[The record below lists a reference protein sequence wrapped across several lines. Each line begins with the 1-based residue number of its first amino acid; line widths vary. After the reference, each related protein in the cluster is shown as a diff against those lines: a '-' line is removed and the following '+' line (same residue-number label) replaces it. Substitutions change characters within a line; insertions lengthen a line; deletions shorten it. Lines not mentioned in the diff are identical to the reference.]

1 MAHKL
6 TRLESLKSADGGGT
20 FEDMEHRVA
29 FLEKSFGKMD
39 GKLDVILNGIA
50 GLKEDVSILKGD
62 VSGLKGDVSGLKGD
76 VSGLKG
82 DVSGLKE
89 GVAYLKGRIDQL
101 PTMLQLLGFVLAIFA
116 MAGSSNISRRKI
128 N

>member
-116 MAGSSNISRRKI
+116 MAGFFKYFTP
-128 N
+128 

>member
-1 MAHKL
+1 
-6 TRLESLKSADGGGT
+6 
-20 FEDMEHRVA
+20 
-29 FLEKSFGKMD
+29 
-39 GKLDVILNGIA
+39 
-50 GLKEDVSILKGD
+50 
-62 VSGLKGDVSGLKGD
+62 
-76 VSGLKG
+76 LKG

>member
-1 MAHKL
+1 MAHKP

-116 MAGSSNISRRKI
+116 MAGFFKYFTP
-128 N
+128 

>member
-1 MAHKL
+1 MAHKP

-50 GLKEDVSILKGD
+50 GLKEDVSILKGRRFRP
-62 VSGLKGDVSGLKGD
+62 
-76 VSGLKG
+76 
-82 DVSGLKE
+82 E
-89 GVAYLKGRIDQL
+89 GGRI
-101 PTMLQLLGFVLAIFA
+101 
-116 MAGSSNISRRKI
+116 GSEGRRFRLEGRRFRLERGCRLSERQD
-128 N
+128 

>member
-62 VSGLKGDVSGLKGD
+62 VSGLKGDVSGLK
-76 VSGLKG
+76 
-82 DVSGLKE
+82 
-89 GVAYLKGRIDQL
+89 
-101 PTMLQLLGFVLAIFA
+101 
-116 MAGSSNISRRKI
+116 
-128 N
+128 

>member
-1 MAHKL
+1 MAHKP
-6 TRLESLKSADGGGT
+6 TRLESLKSAGGGGT

-62 VSGLKGDVSGLKGD
+62 VSGLKGDVSGLK
-76 VSGLKG
+76 
-82 DVSGLKE
+82 
-89 GVAYLKGRIDQL
+89 
-101 PTMLQLLGFVLAIFA
+101 
-116 MAGSSNISRRKI
+116 
-128 N
+128 

>member
-6 TRLESLKSADGGGT
+6 TRLESLKSADGDGT

-29 FLEKSFGKMD
+29 FLEKSFEKMD

-62 VSGLKGDVSGLKGD
+62 VSSLKGEHSGSEVGD
-76 VSGLKG
+76 ISG
-82 DVSGLKE
+82 
-89 GVAYLKGRIDQL
+89 
-101 PTMLQLLGFVLAIFA
+101 
-116 MAGSSNISRRKI
+116 
-128 N
+128 